1 MAFPQFDRLI
11 PGTRKGAGVY
21 TSGTWVP
28 TAPTNISIRGSV
40 QPASENELRLLPEGR
55 REDGAYA
62 IRSRSEIRTGDVFTI
77 VGQAHEVIRAQVWQN
92 GVIPHYLGIAVRV
105 QP

>member
-1 MAFPQFDRLI
+1 MAFPQFDLLI
-11 PGTRKGAGVY
+11 PGTRKGAGAY
-21 TSGTWVP
+21 TNGAWVP
-28 TAPTNISIRGSV
+28 TAPGNISIRGSV

-77 VGQAHEVIRAQVWQN
+77 GGQAHEVLRAQVWQN